1 MLTVGEPARPTEV
14 RRGNAASEPVLRK
27 FRERILSEM
36 RAPWNGEWKTRT
48 DPRCDPARLEKNQC
62 RPWGAA
68 LISISWPTAVER
80 GATRSE
86 ETGRNASTPGRCR

>member
-48 DPRCDPARLEKNQC
+48 DP
-62 RPWGAA
+62 AA
-68 LISISWPTAVER
+68 ILHVLRKINVSR
-80 GATRSE
+80 G
-86 ETGRNASTPGRCR
+86 GPP